1 MKGAKLQADRRIYVR
16 ARRQRTVVFLSL
28 RANDTVGT
36 TKKLLSEALQGE
48 KSPAQIQLFLAKG
61 DTRIPLPDDD
71 QTADAVGIQ
80 EESTLY
86 FVFGDGQGKETSPSL
101 RTSWVTLRLLGG
113 WEDVHID
120 EYEPL
125 DDADEEVEMK
135 DAPTGKKEKGK
146 GRA

>member
-1 MKGAKLQADRRIYVR
+1 MKSAKLQADRRIYVR

-36 TKKLLSEALQGE
+36 VKKLLSEALQSE
-48 KSPAQIQLFLAKG
+48 KSAAQIQLFLAKA
-61 DTRIPLPDDD
+61 DSRVPLPDDD

-86 FVFGDGQGKETSPSL
+86 FVFDDGQ
-101 RTSWVTLRLLGG
+101 GG

-125 DDADEEVEMK
+125 DDPEEEVEMK
-135 DAPTGKKEKGK
+135 DAPSSKKEKGK